1 MNRYL
6 CIKAAVL
13 WTNSSGFIRLCRLHK
28 GVLVVAAAA
37 DNDEDKDDPENPAT
51 VVFATAI
58 EKSSP

>member
-1 MNRYL
+1 MDEF
-6 CIKAAVL
+6 V
-13 WTNSSGFIRLCRLHK
+13 RLYQIVSLTP

-58 EKSSP
+58 EKAAHR